1 MPVITRSITTGP
13 TKMTV
18 TGVKRKFIEILDSD
32 DESSTDSEFEPDVN
46 DEVEDEVEDEIENL
60 KDDLKET
67 EQSNDALI
75 NIVIKEREKVESLEQ
90 ELADTKQKY
99 ENLLKDVKD
108 IQTVCWTEF
117 VCFAGMLI
125 ITSGIAVASA
135 YSCNI
140 HENVLFNV

>member
-1 MPVITRSITTGP
+1 
-13 TKMTV
+13 MTV

-32 DESSTDSEFEPDVN
+32 DESSTDSEFEPDV
-46 DEVEDEVEDEIENL
+46 EDEVEAL

-67 EQSNDALI
+67 DDALI

-117 VCFAGMLI
+117 ICFAGMLV

>member
-32 DESSTDSEFEPDVN
+32 DESSTDSEFEP
-46 DEVEDEVEDEIENL
+46 EVEDEVEDL

-67 EQSNDALI
+67 EDVLI
-75 NIVIKEREKVESLEQ
+75 NILIKEREKVESLEQ

-108 IQTVCWTEF
+108 IQTVCWAEF
-117 VCFAGMLI
+117 VCFAGMLV
-125 ITSGIAVASA
+125 ITSGIAVASD

>member
-32 DESSTDSEFEPDVN
+32 DESSTDSEFEPDV
-46 DEVEDEVEDEIENL
+46 EDEVEAL

-67 EQSNDALI
+67 DDALI

-117 VCFAGMLI
+117 ICFAGMLV

>member
-1 MPVITRSITTGP
+1 
-13 TKMTV
+13 MTV

-32 DESSTDSEFEPDVN
+32 DETSTDSEFEPDVE
-46 DEVEDEVEDEIENL
+46 DEVEDEVED
-60 KDDLKET
+60 LKET
-67 EQSNDALI
+67 EDVLI

-99 ENLLKDVKD
+99 ENLLKDVKE

-117 VCFAGMLI
+117 ICFAGMLV

>member
-13 TKMTV
+13 TRMTV

-32 DESSTDSEFEPDVN
+32 DETSTDSEFEPDVE
-46 DEVEDEVEDEIENL
+46 DEVEDEVED
-60 KDDLKET
+60 LKET
-67 EQSNDALI
+67 EDVLI

-99 ENLLKDVKD
+99 ENLLKDVKE

-117 VCFAGMLI
+117 ICFAGMLV